1 MYSNYNDES
10 LVSITMLGDENAYA
24 ELVKRY
30 EKSAICAAYSVTGNH
45 YLAEDAA
52 QDAFVTAWIKLD
64 TLKDKSRFRQWV
76 LKITVNCAKSLAVK
90 YKNYISFDLIENI
103 DFQNDSAVYAPFENE
118 KDELHNSIGRLSQKI
133 KQVVKLYYLED
144 MSIVDIA
151 DKLRL
156 PVGTVKRRLHDGRNK
171 LRKDLGYMN
180 DEGKTLLEAVLQRVE
195 ALKMWRLKNNK
206 QGFEKDYND
215 VLNEIKKLPES
226 KEKYFAKAETLMQG
240 FWWLP
245 GEKKD
250 DLITELKDAA
260 EKGDNKEVLAFLIQQ
275 EENKLSGDEKI
286 EFILNKQIPR
296 LKELCYPDGL
306 AYEYFWLGGAY
317 WDKRDF
323 DNAIKYFKQSA
334 DTASHTNIYYA
345 TALTALEIMET
356 VKNLKEESYHISAC
370 GESYKYVDG
379 KLYFWQQPGFS
390 CGASERDTINS
401 LYFFASRCD
410 SIFFDENMKVG
421 ETYYSSDGNCSL
433 TYEKSGI
440 TVETAVETFENCEL
454 FITKDYGNIY
464 YVYYKDGVGL
474 VRFENKTFG
483 LSATL
488 KDYHIAGGKGLFPMA
503 VGNRWEYESG
513 FNSDY
518 VDNKHCYEIV
528 ALKDSTAFL
537 KAPYFE
543 HRTGFDENSWNDM
556 IYAYRSKYFKS
567 SGTVDEELQDVSKYM
582 SRAKEL
588 AKTKWQKVYTDISAK
603 VMQRIFDT
611 NPTYNKNAKMYGRW
625 NFFLSDIVQN
635 SDGKILYLRDR
646 EKSFEWKDTKG
657 TDGDI
662 YYLLNNFVYYSLE
675 NNLGCLFSDE
685 FVAGAEF
692 KISGGRWNDVKSD
705 VKVKSVGKVKTKA
718 GDFENCIKL
727 EVNAVARKWWYMV
740 GRKDYYFA
748 KGVGLIRYVSHY
760 DHIKDLNYDLTS
772 YVGTG
777 DGYFPIDDGLV
788 RTYEAVD
795 APKNLIGKTQYTFV
809 KDDNGNMRILADQT
823 GVEIL

>member
-1 MYSNYNDES
+1 MYSNYSDET
-10 LVSITMLGDENAYA
+10 LVRITLLGDENAYA
-24 ELVKRY
+24 TLVKKY
-30 EKSAICAAYSVTGNH
+30 EACVIRTAMSITGNRH
-45 YLAEDAA
+45 LAEDAA
-52 QDAFVTAWIKLD
+52 QDAFVSAWIKLN
-64 TLKDKSRFRQWV
+64 TLKDPSKFSSWIQRIV
-76 LKITVNCAKSLAVK
+76 VNCAKNLAVR
-90 YKNYISFDLIENI
+90 YRDYISLDKIENY
-103 DFQNDSAVYAPFENE
+103 DFGVVLPYENIEESEVKNSVSGLSE
-118 KDELHNSIGRLSQKI
+118 KV
-133 KQVVKLYYLED
+133 KQVVELHYFHD
-144 MSIVDIA
+144 MSIADIA
-151 DKLRL
+151 EKLRL
-156 PVGTVKRRLHDGRNK
+156 PVGTVKRRLYDGRNK

-180 DEGKTLLEAVLQRVE
+180 DEGKTLLEAVMQRVE
-195 ALKMWRLKNNK
+195 ALKMWRVRNSKE
-206 QGFEKDYND
+206 GFEQVYNELIID
-215 VLNEIKKLPES
+215 IDKLPES

-250 DLITELKDAA
+250 NLITELKDAA
-260 EKGDNKEVLAFLIQQ
+260 EKGENKEVLAFLIQQ

-286 EFILNKQIPR
+286 EFILNKQIPH

-323 DNAIKYFKQSA
+323 ENAIKYFKRSA

-356 VKNLKEESYHISAC
+356 VKNLKEEYYHISAC

-433 TYEKSGI
+433 TYEKNGI
-440 TVETAVETFENCEL
+440 TAETAVENFENCKL
-454 FITKDYGNIY
+454 FITKDYGSIY

-483 LSATL
+483 LTATL

-556 IYAYRSKYFKS
+556 IYAYRSKYYKA
-567 SGTVDEELQDVSKYM
+567 SGTDDEELQDVSKYM
-582 SRAKEL
+582 DRAKEL
-588 AKTKWQKVYTDISAK
+588 AKTKWQKIYTDISTK

-611 NPTYNKNAKMYGRW
+611 NPTYNKNAKRYGRW
-625 NFFLSDIVQN
+625 NFFLSGVIQN
-635 SDGKILYLRDR
+635 SDGKILYLKDR
-646 EKSFEWKDTKG
+646 EKSFEWKDTKD

-662 YYLLNNFVYYSLE
+662 YYLLNNFVYDSLE

-685 FVAGAEF
+685 FVPGTEL
-692 KISGGRWNDVKSD
+692 KISGGRWSNVNSD

-718 GDFENCIKL
+718 GVFENCLKL

-772 YVGTG
+772 YIGTG
-777 DGYFPIDDGLV
+777 DGYFPIDEGML
-788 RTYEAVD
+788 RTFEVQG
-795 APKNLIGKTQYTFV
+795 APENIIGKVEYTYI
-809 KDDNGNMRILADQT
+809 KDDNGQMIILADQT
-823 GVEIL
+823 GLEVL